1 MFRSFF
7 SYIYKLKIS
16 LLIRVLIDFTIIII
30 KEKMSQTKEVKDYY
44 AILGVNHNATQAEIE
59 EAYNKLAVE
68 HHPKKTQ
75 K

>member
-1 MFRSFF
+1 
-7 SYIYKLKIS
+7 
-16 LLIRVLIDFTIIII
+16 
-30 KEKMSQTKEVKDYY
+30 MSQTKEVKDYY
-44 AILGVNHNATQAEIE
+44 AILGVNHNATEAEIE